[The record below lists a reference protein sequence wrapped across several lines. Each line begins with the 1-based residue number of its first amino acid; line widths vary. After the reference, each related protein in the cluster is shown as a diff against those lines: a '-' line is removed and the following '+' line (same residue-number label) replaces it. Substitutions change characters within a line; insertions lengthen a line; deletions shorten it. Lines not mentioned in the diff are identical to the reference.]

1 MRYHRLQS
9 TTDPAKPGMAG
20 RIFIHRPSARAGVDE
35 GGAIRE
41 KHANAISRFGS
52 VDASQMFAY

>member
-1 MRYHRLQS
+1 
-9 TTDPAKPGMAG
+9 MAG